1 MQIGSCPTKRRPP
14 RWGTPKFVAMPDES
28 KKKNSQS
35 LAELI
40 EASKRLRAES
50 NRLNAKI
57 AKLDEAIA
65 EEAAALVIKVK
76 EEEDREKAR

>member
-1 MQIGSCPTKRRPP
+1 MGNAEI
-14 RWGTPKFVAMPDES
+14 VAMPDES

-35 LAELI
+35 LAELV

-76 EEEDREKAR
+76 EEEDREKAP